1 MVSVLN
7 VPGHGVQLAGQQFST
22 VPQFAREVGVAL
34 QACLKDH
41 KPGSLVYRSTVTMR
55 TNFVKVPTQDST
67 PHIPPHSTF
76 SCFTVWFEVVE
87 ESERLPL
94 SPSLP
99 LLSLPPPP
107 SLSPSLPPSPSPPP
121 SLCLQLMAEYFP
133 WFHLDGFEGDTNKEE
148 GEKEKQSEDYKGEEG
163 GVRREDEK
171 KLKALELNW

>member
-1 MVSVLN
+1 MVSALN
-7 VPGHGVQLAGQQFST
+7 VPGHGVQPAGQQFST
-22 VPQFAREVGVAL
+22 VPQFAWEVGMAL

-94 SPSLP
+94 PHS
-99 LLSLPPPP
+99 LSLT
-107 SLSPSLPPSPSPPP
+107 P
-121 SLCLQLMAEYFP
+121 SLCLQLMAQYFP
-133 WFHLDGFEGDTNKEE
+133 WFHGFEGDTNKEE
-148 GEKEKQSEDYKGEEG
+148 GEKEKQSEEYKGEEG

-171 KLKALELNW
+171 KLKAPELNW